1 MMGKADRENRIVRQ
15 CVHCGKKFARVF
27 MPFCD
32 DCDHM
37 TDIVYDL
44 DTVELY
50 QSQNPYE
57 RFRDLLPIENANLL
71 PTDLRFTPTIHAK
84 NLGKVLGMQ
93 WLYLKNET
101 VLPTRST
108 KDRMAAVSLAYLYE
122 SGVRRFVTSSTGNS
136 STAYAQAINQFPE
149 MTLFLFTA
157 SDFCHRVHF
166 ELTKQ
171 VVHFV
176 LQDATFVDAFNF
188 AHQFAKRHNLVPE
201 RGFFNPGRREGLKL
215 AWFEAVDQ
223 IDSPIDWYVQ
233 AISSAMGVYGTYK
246 GARELL
252 QLGRIDRLPHL
263 LCVQQESCSPMVAAW
278 DDDSE
283 HIRAE
288 HIVSRPSGIADA
300 ILRGDPTR
308 TYPYIRQ
315 IVKDSGGE
323 FSKVSET
330 EIREAQRMAEELEG
344 VSPCFSASTA
354 LAGLIKL
361 VRDGSFPRNDTV
373 LVNLTGGDRDGT
385 ATNSHAHRLIQA
397 GNLWIPQG
405 SNDER
410 PIPMWS
416 CK

>member
-1 MMGKADRENRIVRQ
+1 MEKADRTHSIVRH
-15 CVHCGKKFARVF
+15 CVHCGKTFPRVF
-27 MPFCD
+27 VPFCD

-37 TDIVYDL
+37 TDVVYDL
-44 DTVELY
+44 DAVELY
-50 QSQNPYE
+50 KSPNPYE
-57 RFRDLLPIENANLL
+57 RFRDLLPVENANLL
-71 PTDLRFTPTIHAK
+71 PTDARFTPTIHAK

-93 WLYLKNET
+93 RLYLKNET

-122 SGVRRFVTSSTGNS
+122 SGVRRFATSSTGNS
-136 STAYAQAINQFPE
+136 STAYAQAINRFPE

-157 SDFCHRVHF
+157 SDFRHRVHF
-166 ELTKQ
+166 EPTEQ

-176 LQDATFVDAFNF
+176 LQGATFVDAFIC
-188 AHQFAKRHNLVPE
+188 AGQFAERHNLVPE

-233 AISSAMGVYGTYK
+233 AISSAMGVYGTFK
-246 GARELL
+246 GAKELL

-278 DDDSE
+278 NDDSE

-288 HIVSRPSGIADA
+288 HIVSRPRGIANS

-308 TYPYIRQ
+308 AYPYIRQ
-315 IVKDSGGE
+315 IVKDSGGA

-330 EIREAQRMAEELEG
+330 EIRDARRMVEELEG

-361 VRDGSFPRNDTV
+361 VRDGGFPRNNTV
-373 LVNLTGGDRDGT
+373 LINLTGGDRDCI
-385 ATNSHAHRLIQA
+385 AANSDAHWLSRS
-397 GNLWIPQG
+397 GNSWTPQD
-405 SNDER
+405 SNDEQT
-410 PIPMWS
+410 ISLWS
-416 CK
+416 NK